1 MNSSNENYMQTALKL
16 ARRGIGSVEPNP
28 AVGCIIVKG
37 NQIIGKGWHKRFGG
51 PHAEIN
57 ALEDCKMLSI
67 SPTGATMYVTLEP
80 CCHQGKTP
88 PCTQAIIDAK
98 IKRVYVATV
107 DPSEHAGCK
116 GIEELR
122 NAGIHVETGL
132 CQLEARMLNAPFI
145 KFAKTGRPWV
155 ILKWAQ
161 TIDGK
166 VAWADGG
173 KQRWISSG
181 ASRKDVQKLRRRASA
196 ILVGINTVIADDPL
210 LTARPAGKR
219 PLTRIVLDSNLR
231 IPLDCKL
238 LKTAKKTP
246 VLILVRRQVLEAE
259 PQKSELLAQKGA
271 ELLAYPDMQGRSN
284 LHFLL
289 EELSK
294 RRFPQLLIEGGPTV
308 IASFLKE
315 RLADELIV
323 YIAPKILGSKA
334 SASIAQTL
342 GQVTEALS
350 LSSIDIKRFDD
361 DVRITGIS
369 EWALHEILTI
379 GS

>member
-1 MNSSNENYMQTALKL
+1 MNSSNENYMQTALRL

-37 NQIIGKGWHKRFGG
+37 NQIIGKGWHKAFGG

-57 ALEDCKMLSI
+57 ALEDCKMLGI
-67 SPTGATMYVTLEP
+67 SPAGATMYVTLEP

-122 NAGIHVETGL
+122 NAGINVETGL
-132 CQLEARMLNAPFI
+132 CQIEARMLNAPFM

-166 VAWADGG
+166 VACAGSG
-173 KQRWISSG
+173 EQRWISSQ
-181 ASRKDVQKLRRRASA
+181 ASRKDVQKLRQRVSA
-196 ILVGINTVIADDPL
+196 ILVGINTIIADDPL

-219 PLTRIVLDSNLR
+219 PLTRIVLDSDLR

-246 VLILVRRQVLEAE
+246 VLILVRRQAVEAN
-259 PQKSELLAQKGA
+259 PQKSELLAQKGV
-271 ELLAYPDMQGRSN
+271 ELLTYADMQGRSN

-289 EELSK
+289 DELSK
-294 RRFPQLLIEGGPTV
+294 RKFPQLLIEGGPTV

-315 RLADELIV
+315 RLADEIIV

-334 SASIAQTL
+334 IASITQTL
-342 GQVTEALS
+342 DQITEALS
-350 LSSIDIKRFDD
+350 LSSVGIKRFGD
-361 DVRITGIS
+361 DVRITGVS
-369 EWALHEILTI
+369 EWALHEIFTI